1 MKWRYGVVKY
11 KQDNYTYYGIG
22 ELYFKND
29 PLKIFACSEKPVK
42 ALVDHDDWVEDNDPI
57 RDITDQLKMMLKD
70 CEKYPIFDSEGP
82 YESNEEENR
91 QISS

>member
-11 KQDNYTYYGIG
+11 KHDNYTYYGVG
-22 ELYFKND
+22 ELYFKSD

-42 ALVDHDDWVEDNDPI
+42 PLVDHDDWVEDNNPI

-91 QISS
+91 QTPS